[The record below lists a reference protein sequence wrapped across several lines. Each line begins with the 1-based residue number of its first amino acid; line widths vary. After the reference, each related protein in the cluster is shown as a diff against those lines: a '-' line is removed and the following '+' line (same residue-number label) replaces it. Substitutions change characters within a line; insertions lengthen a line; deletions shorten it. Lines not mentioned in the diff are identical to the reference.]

1 MLEFVFLTVSMLVQ
15 LQIMG
20 RLSHRRV
27 RESHRYR
34 CHQQTGRLR
43 PGYLAVR
50 LCVHVMCSDISLLY
64 ICVSS

>member
-50 LCVHVMCSDISLLY
+50 LCVYL
-64 ICVSS
+64 IC